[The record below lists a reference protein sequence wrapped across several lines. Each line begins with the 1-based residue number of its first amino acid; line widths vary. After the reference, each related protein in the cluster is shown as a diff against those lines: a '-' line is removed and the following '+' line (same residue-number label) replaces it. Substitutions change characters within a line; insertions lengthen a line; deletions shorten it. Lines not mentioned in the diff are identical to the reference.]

1 MKNSLHIAVTAA
13 MIMAFSG
20 MGNRAYSQFLH
31 QKKDAPIHVE
41 KYSWTGSLDSVT
53 PISIWFERNDDNLL
67 AGEIVYTA
75 SQTKSPVRVLGQ
87 VIVNPNTGVE
97 EFRLSEFLGRRAEKT
112 GTMQFVLD
120 SVGKGSGFWKNIDT
134 SHVLVLDKVTAFP
147 DGKGGLLQPE
157 NYTTIGTKPVYYSY
171 YYYHPYKGT
180 LGGEATLELM
190 EHKYIKFQITIRDP
204 NIAEGDD
211 ELDYHRHAPLV
222 GNKFIYH
229 MRGCDYMF
237 ECHIFHEFI
246 FLKTLTDRPSDCFG
260 VGTSFDGFLIKR

>member
-1 MKNSLHIAVTAA
+1 MKKTLHIAVIAA
-13 MIMAFSG
+13 LMIVSAGFENKAF
-20 MGNRAYSQFLH
+20 SQFLH
-31 QKKDAPIHVE
+31 QKKEAPIHLV

-53 PISIWFERNDDNLL
+53 PISVWFERNDDNIL

-75 SQTKSPVRVLGQ
+75 SQTKSPVRILGQ
-87 VIVNPNTGVE
+87 VVVDQNTGYE
-97 EFRLSEFLGRRAEKT
+97 EFRLSEFLGRKAEKT
-112 GTMQFVLD
+112 GTMYFILD
-120 SVGKGSGFWKNIDT
+120 SLGKGKGVWRNIDT
-134 SHVLVLDKVTAFP
+134 SHALLLDQVVSFP
-147 DGKGGLLQPE
+147 AGKGGLLQPE
-157 NYTTIGTKPVYYSY
+157 NHTTIGTKPIYYSY

-190 EHKYIKFQITIRDP
+190 EHRYIKFKIIIRDP

-237 ECHIFHEFI
+237 ECHIFHDFI
-246 FLKTLTDRPSDCFG
+246 FLKSLTDRPSDCFG
-260 VGTSFDGFLIKR
+260 VGSSFDGFLIRR

>member
-1 MKNSLHIAVTAA
+1 MRKIFRFVLVASVIV
-13 MIMAFSG
+13 AFSSV
-20 MGNRAYSQFLH
+20 GNNACSQFLH
-31 QKKDAPIHVE
+31 QKKEAPIHVE
-41 KYSWTGSLDSVT
+41 KYSWTGTLDSVT

-87 VIVNPNTGVE
+87 VVVNQNNGVE
-97 EFRLSEFLGRRAEKT
+97 EFHLSEFLGRRAEKT

-120 SVGKGSGFWKNIDT
+120 SLGRGTGVWKNIDT
-134 SHVLVLDKVTAFP
+134 SHALALDKVTAFP
-147 DGKGGLLQPE
+147 AGKGGLLQPE
-157 NYTTIGTKPVYYSY
+157 NYTTIGTKPIYYSY

-190 EHKYIKFQITIRDP
+190 EHRYIKFNITITDP

-237 ECHIFHEFI
+237 ECHIFHDFI